1 MQKQN
6 TRQTFNYLLYAILF
20 AIGSLALYFNQPKGE
35 NKVVEEKNSF
45 IRLQKLWMTVK

>member
-35 NKVVEEKNSF
+35 NKVVERKKTHLYASKNCG
-45 IRLQKLWMTVK
+45 